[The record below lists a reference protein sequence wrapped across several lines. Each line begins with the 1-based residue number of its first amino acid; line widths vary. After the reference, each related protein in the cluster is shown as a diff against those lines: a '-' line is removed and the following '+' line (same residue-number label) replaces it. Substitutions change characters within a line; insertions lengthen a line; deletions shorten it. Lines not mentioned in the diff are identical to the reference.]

1 MIVRVPTNW
10 ENVAKLPDRL
20 RKSEKNPEFFQADVG
35 LSGNDRS
42 RTISYLN
49 NVSWSSAQHSVALQ
63 PTAPMP
69 TWPACS
75 DLRRPCLISSVHF
88 YTYSSAAYFSAIDVV
103 IDSDGFI
110 IPAKP
115 DEEFQWVGDFQANMD
130 SVSEESH
137 FWRSARLPVRG
148 PHLYHTVVCVLSYL

>member
-1 MIVRVPTNW
+1 MLRNYPT
-10 ENVAKLPDRL
+10 
-20 RKSEKNPEFFQADVG
+20 SEKNPEFFQVDVD

-42 RTISYLN
+42 WTTYYRNNIS
-49 NVSWSSAQHSVALQ
+49 STFAQHSVALQ
-63 PTAPMP
+63 PTAPML

-115 DEEFQWVGDFQANMD
+115 DEEFQWVGHFQANMD

-137 FWRSARLPVRG
+137 FWRSARLPVRDRQ
-148 PHLYHTVVCVLSYL
+148 LYQTVVSDVCVLSNL